1 MSESFS
7 KAMSVHKL
15 LSDWGKRHLIPDC
28 TRYRDARAA
37 ALKQRDELQSFLAS
51 LDGKN
56 LLDRGHRA
64 DMARALVPVLSDLA
78 TPLGDLVESVEKDRP
93 DETTRL
99 DVAKGMGVARQYV
112 PQVWRRLKQDVRD
125 LRGEVNKDR
134 LDAFLD
140 NVSLDN
146 LDQQDVFKLHMDRNA
161 CEYLFVRDVKAAW
174 AGRGR
179 LRDRAPPPLEATDPA
194 LTWTLNEGEVQRRL
208 QDLGDRVKRLEL
220 AYREVFEPRDIQ
232 RQLLDS
238 KRLRDETETMTIM
251 LDQYTV
257 DHAYETMTQ
266 ELPQELQLRMAVR
279 QELAVILLDL
289 TKDIES
295 LSREEF
301 VALLRERGKTVD
313 AEHKHDSGGGG
324 DKENIEEHL
333 GAMLRVK
340 AVAYLA
346 LAIEMWKEAYDKAL
360 QDVRGQW
367 ASVDEGIDAADA
379 LWRELASN
387 VLAEAER
394 GRVARQRAFPHER
407 DDHQFYEL
415 YKRAHRRRY
424 DHWLELS
431 TGVATKELL
440 RLLEAAVKPPSA
452 VATLTG
458 GYSWRNQVRQVKA
471 EAVVEPVHPGA
482 VKWFEAEA
490 NAAHAASAELG
501 PVEQQWRGHFAKLAA
516 ALRRLADVMATKHRE
531 WQQVG
536 RVQKARELVDRHR
549 PLAAYPQE
557 DKLRWEVWRELSKHW
572 ETPDAGTGFWRAE
585 DLDTFHRALQTKTT
599 LLPWSDLDKCVL
611 MRTWALLAR

>member
-1 MSESFS
+1 
-7 KAMSVHKL
+7 MSVHKL

-64 DMARALVPVLSDLA
+64 DMARALVPVLSDPS

-99 DVAKGMGVARQYV
+99 DVAKGMGVARQYL

-146 LDQQDVFKLHMDRNA
+146 LEQQDVFKLHMDRNA

-179 LRDRAPPPLEATDPA
+179 LRDRAPPPLESTDPA
-194 LTWTLNEGEVQRRL
+194 LTWTLNDGEVQRRL

-220 AYREVFEPRDIQ
+220 AYKEVFEPKDIQ

-238 KRLRDETETMTIM
+238 RRLRDETETMAIM
-251 LDQYTV
+251 LDQFTV
-257 DHAYETMTQ
+257 DHAYETMMQ
-266 ELPQELQLRMAVR
+266 ELPQELQLRGEVR
-279 QELAVILLDL
+279 KELTRMLLDV
-289 TKDIES
+289 TENVDS

-301 VALLRERGKTVD
+301 VVMLREMGKTVD
-313 AEHKHDSGGGG
+313 AEHKHDGGGAS
-324 DKENIEEHL
+324 KENIEEHL
-333 GAMLRVK
+333 GNMLRVK

-346 LAIEMWKEAYDKAL
+346 SAIEMWKEAYDKAL

-367 ASVDEGIDAADA
+367 PSIDEGMDSADKI
-379 LWRELASN
+379 WRELAAN

-394 GRVARQRAFPHER
+394 GKAARRRAFPDEHDESR
-407 DDHQFYEL
+407 FYEL
-415 YKRAHRRRY
+415 YVRAHQRRY

-431 TGVATKELL
+431 MGMASKELL
-440 RLLEAAVKPPSA
+440 KLLEAAVKPPSA
-452 VATLTG
+452 VASLTG
-458 GYSWRNQVRQVKA
+458 GYNWRGQVRQVKA
-471 EAVVEPVHPGA
+471 TAVIEPVHPDA
-482 VKWFEAEA
+482 VKWFESEA

-501 PVEQQWRGHFAKLAA
+501 PVERQWRAKFAELTA

-536 RVQKARELVDRHR
+536 RVQKTRELVDRHR

-572 ETPDAGTGFWRAE
+572 ETPDASTGFWRVE
-585 DLDTFHRALQTKTT
+585 DLDTFHRALQTKTA

-611 MRTWALLAR
+611 MRTWDLLVR